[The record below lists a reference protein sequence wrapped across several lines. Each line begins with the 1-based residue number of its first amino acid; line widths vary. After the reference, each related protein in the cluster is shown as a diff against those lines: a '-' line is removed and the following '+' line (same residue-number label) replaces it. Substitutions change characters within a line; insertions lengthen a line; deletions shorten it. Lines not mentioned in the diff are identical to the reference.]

1 MKYTINPIIL
11 LSVFFTGVLAI
22 SSASILIKLCDAPA
36 MVIASYRLT
45 FAALFFILT
54 SAIQKINPLHNF
66 KKVDL
71 ILAFGSGVFLSLHF
85 ATWITSLKFTSV
97 ASSVILV
104 STSPIFV
111 ALGTIIFLKEKIS
124 RLLIYGI
131 VLTFTGSIIL
141 SLEDFSQGRKVILGD
156 SLALLG
162 AIAVAGYYLIG
173 RKLRHQISTQAYVT
187 LVYSSSALILLLFTA
202 AFRLNFLG
210 YSKQVYLLLFLI
222 AFIPQV
228 IGHTSFNWSLKY
240 VSAAL
245 VSIIT
250 LGEPIGATILAYI
263 FLGESITQ
271 FKMLG
276 GLLILSGV
284 FIAIKGEM
292 QTSLKEVMQ

>member
-85 ATWITSLKFTSV
+85 AAWITSLKFTSV

-141 SLEDFSQGRKVILGD
+141 SLEDFSQGRKIILGD

-292 QTSLKEVMQ
+292 QTTLKEVMQ